1 MEKDET
7 ADATVLV
14 AVEELCAQVRAH
26 GAVVLAG
33 AGLSH
38 SAGYPL
44 TAQLPSII
52 WHALDTVPA
61 ARARVA
67 TKLGRKDGLAKA
79 LIASNP
85 RAIALAFD
93 AFRELPQAAI
103 AFQRAFSARDK
114 ETRFTPAH
122 EAIARLY
129 HENIAEIVIS
139 YNWDT
144 QIERAY
150 LSAYGRRLALGS
162 DFFKPHGDAA
172 DPNQQWVLPGDPGLV
187 PERLKA
193 RIDEF
198 VRERPRILLI
208 VGYSES
214 DRMVVEEL
222 IQPLAARWIVAYVYP
237 GASGSFAV
245 NSTAEAALPLLANTL
260 CNEPWKSCWEYVRF
274 DQHHGLAAALFG
286 RGLGPAD
293 TRACPRLPEANALV
307 AEVRASSS
315 ARLTGSSGSG
325 KSLTLYQAAE
335 TIGASGMEVTRLVNP
350 SSQDAGS
357 YLQHLRFP
365 TLALIDDAHLVS
377 QRVVQRLEEAAG
389 DRVAV
394 ISVWPE
400 SDGLDDVSEAI
411 RIDPQQAVNII
422 SAGLLNDRSATLAA
436 VSKVDDMVSD
446 APFGER
452 LEQRIA
458 DARANSKT
466 PWQFCFTL
474 GGGWRKSRLFA
485 SEARAHGADLVLAA
499 IAMLQI
505 AARDSRLG
513 LDKVSRLMLSGKF
526 TQESLQQQI
535 RWLVRRH
542 IILSLDD
549 LRCPHQRFAAALL
562 SSVYEELSPERREAF
577 RHLARIV
584 LTDAS
589 LPLAGI
595 RNLLHEFR
603 FSNHWIHLNL
613 LDAEACGVI
622 TDRCFAVGDDPTE
635 RMFAMLV
642 LSELFDFR
650 ERKMRELLEQHVPV
664 LRSWVNQPAGPAA
677 YGLGM
682 VLNDLINNDAKFG
695 SEICAGVD
703 PTTLAMTAN
712 NIDPE
717 HSYAIGHL
725 LHRVRMLVDEQW
737 CQRFINTLNM
747 DALTSIVAH
756 WGPTVFYGLT
766 EFIRGIAA
774 YDQSRALD
782 LIEAAVQQ
790 LRTSFA
796 LDPIGTYVQT
806 RELFMLLRIDNL
818 LKSPSPSTRGLR
830 LGRAILGEISVSTLR
845 RVVEN
850 ATHREMQNVMH
861 FIPIYFAVFRRR
873 ARAMASAIDVEALEP
888 LYADKWRALPHELT
902 VVLWQLAALGSE
914 RISRWILSRES
925 LIEVMPLLL
934 AIVAPD
940 AAACVVARGGSM
952 PLRPLSY
959 RWSEGAGALAVISK
973 IRPERLATYLEE
985 EAANIGEALTGSQ
998 PDSFQGCPGFL
1009 GLAEELRPGILG
1021 EIVRTLVPADAKNA
1035 WLTCLRGPLAARRA
1049 ASIQIE
1055 AALEQE
1061 CDVTPL
1067 ARDLWRRFPRSSTE
1081 LYPRIRSGKATDS
1094 RSPSRVTSCDPK

>member
-1 MEKDET
+1 VGKDQKY
-7 ADATVLV
+7 DATVLA

-52 WHALDTVPA
+52 WHALDAVPP
-61 ARARVA
+61 ARASVA
-67 TKLGRKDGLAKA
+67 TKLGRKDEFAKA
-79 LIASNP
+79 LIGSDP
-85 RAIALAFD
+85 RAIAFAFD
-93 AFRELPQAAI
+93 AFRALPQAAI

-129 HENIAEIVIS
+129 HENIAEIVVS

-150 LSAYGRRLALGS
+150 LSTYGRKLTLGS
-162 DFFKPHGDAA
+162 EFFKPHGDAA
-172 DPNQQWVLPGDPGLV
+172 DPNQQWVLPGDPGIV

-198 VRERPRILLI
+198 VRERPRVLLL

-214 DRMVVEEL
+214 DRLVVEKL
-222 IQPLAARWIVAYVYP
+222 IRPLAARWIVAYLHP

-245 NSTAEAALPLLANTL
+245 NSTAEAALPLLANAL
-260 CNEPWKSCWEYVRF
+260 CKEAWKSCWEYVRF

-293 TRACPRLPEANALV
+293 TTVCPRLPEANALV

-315 ARLTGSSGSG
+315 ARLTGSSGTG

-335 TIGASGMEVTRLVNP
+335 TIGASGMEVIRLVNP
-350 SSQDAGS
+350 SSQDADS

-377 QRVVQRLEEAAG
+377 QRVVQRLEAAAG
-389 DRVAV
+389 GRVAV

-400 SDGLDDVSEAI
+400 SDGLDDISEGI
-411 RIDPQQAVNII
+411 HIDAKQAVSII
-422 SAGLLNDRSATLAA
+422 SAGLLNDRGATLAA
-436 VSKVDDMVSD
+436 VSKADDMVSD

-458 DARANSKT
+458 DARANSNT

-485 SEARAHGADLVLAA
+485 SDARAHSADLVLAA

-505 AARDSRLG
+505 AARDARLG
-513 LDKVSRLMLSGKF
+513 ADKVSRLMPSDKCK
-526 TQESLQQQI
+526 QDSVQQSL

-562 SSVYEELSPERREAF
+562 SSIYEGLAVERRELF
-577 RHLARIV
+577 RHLARTV

-595 RNLLHEFR
+595 RNLLHELR

-613 LDAEACGVI
+613 LNAEACAAIV
-622 TDRCFAVGDDPTE
+622 DRCIAVGNDSME

-642 LSELFDFR
+642 LSELFDFQ
-650 ERKMRELLEQHVPV
+650 ERKMRGLLEQHVPV
-664 LRSWVNQPAGPAA
+664 LRLWVNQASGPAA

-695 SEICAGVD
+695 SEICAGVE
-703 PTTLAMTAN
+703 PTRLAHATN
-712 NIDPE
+712 TVDPE
-717 HSYAIGHL
+717 HSYAVGHL
-725 LHRVRMLVDEQW
+725 LHRVRMLVDEKW
-737 CQRFINTLNM
+737 RRNFITHLDM
-747 DALTSIVAH
+747 DALTNVVAH
-756 WGPTVFYGLT
+756 WGPNGLYGLT
-766 EFIRGIAA
+766 ELIKGIAA
-774 YDQSRALD
+774 FDQTRALD
-782 LIEAAVQQ
+782 LIETAAPQ
-790 LRTSFA
+790 LRNSFA
-796 LDPIGTYVQT
+796 VDPLGTYVQT

-818 LKSPSPSTRGLR
+818 FKAPSPSARCLR
-830 LGRAILGEISVSTLR
+830 LGRAILGDVSASTLR
-845 RVVEN
+845 RVIEN

-861 FIPIYFAVFRRR
+861 FIPIYCAAFRRR

-888 LYADKWRALPHELT
+888 LYADKWRALPHELA
-902 VVLWQLAALGSE
+902 VVLWQLAALGSQ
-914 RISRWILSRES
+914 RISRWIFSKES
-925 LIEVMPLLL
+925 LIEAIPLLL

-940 AAACVVARGGSM
+940 AAACIVARGGSM

-959 RWSEGAGALAVISK
+959 RWSEGAAALAVISK
-973 IRPERLATYLEE
+973 NRPGRLAEYLEE
-985 EAANIGEALTGSQ
+985 EAANISEALTGTQ
-998 PDSFQGCPGFL
+998 PDSFQGCAGFL
-1009 GLAEELRPGILG
+1009 SLVEQLRPGILG
-1021 EIVRTLVPADAKNA
+1021 EIVRTLAPADAKNA
-1035 WLTCLRGPLAARRA
+1035 WLTSLRGPLAARRA

-1061 CDVTPL
+1061 CDLTPV
-1067 ARDLWRRFPRSSTE
+1067 ARDLRRRFPRSSTE
-1081 LYPRIRSGKATDS
+1081 L
-1094 RSPSRVTSCDPK
+1094 